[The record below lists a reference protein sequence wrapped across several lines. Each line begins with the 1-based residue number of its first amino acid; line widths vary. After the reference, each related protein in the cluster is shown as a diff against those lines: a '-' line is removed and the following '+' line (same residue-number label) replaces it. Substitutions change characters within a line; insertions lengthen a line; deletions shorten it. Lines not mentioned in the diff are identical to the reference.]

1 MRAALVKTS
10 QGEEDPG
17 PSLDPLS
24 PYPLR
29 WPLGET
35 QWSLWVPSD
44 TTELENYSGYIV
56 LFHLEG
62 KIHAPF
68 KWNYHFPLHICK
80 MQKETTGGYKGCY
93 CTLQEVLT
101 ILKGQPSSPF
111 CKWDQMNSK
120 ESFKSHI
127 RPYHPSTLD
136 CPRLPSHFHPLPS
149 AQRPAPSTCPC
160 LLFPDT
166 LVFLLF
172 LQPARSAPS
181 LGPPASDPPTPG
193 DCIAPTFMPLRPR
206 EAPAL

>member
-1 MRAALVKTS
+1 MHLLNEITTFHFTSVRCRRKRLVGTKVAA
-10 QGEEDPG
+10 
-17 PSLDPLS
+17 
-24 PYPLR
+24 
-29 WPLGET
+29 
-35 QWSLWVPSD
+35 
-44 TTELENYSGYIV
+44 V
-56 LFHLEG
+56 L
-62 KIHAPF
+62 
-68 KWNYHFPLHICK
+68 CK
-80 MQKETTGGYKGCY
+80 Q
-93 CTLQEVLT
+93 VLT
-101 ILKGQPSSPF
+101 ISKGQPSSPF

-149 AQRPAPSTCPC
+149 AQRPAPSTSPC
-160 LLFPDT
+160 SLSPDT

-193 DCIAPTFMPLRPR
+193 DCMAPTFMPLRPR